1 VNDTPAEV
9 TNLPSKLLWGEAA
22 IEEEILGLR
31 FRVRP
36 NAFLQTNTEMAE
48 KLYET
53 AREFAALTG
62 EQTVYDLYCGTGT
75 IGLLLFVGLL
85 LALCARFAHYL
96 RRDDDALA
104 VVGVV
109 GLSLIAGFVA
119 KNMTDDFLFR
129 SNAKEF
135 WALLALL
142 VGFGTRLELREAGS
156 LPASADNGT
165 NSNGGA
171 ATGR

>member
-1 VNDTPAEV
+1 
-9 TNLPSKLLWGEAA
+9 
-22 IEEEILGLR
+22 
-31 FRVRP
+31 
-36 NAFLQTNTEMAE
+36 
-48 KLYET
+48 
-53 AREFAALTG
+53 
-62 EQTVYDLYCGTGT
+62 
-75 IGLLLFVGLL
+75 

-142 VGFGTRLELREAGS
+142 VGFGAHLECG
-156 LPASADNGT
+156 LP
-165 NSNGGA
+165 SNGDA
-171 ATGR
+171 APAL